1 MTNLSKRIRLAVSV
15 TFVVVTATGCGPDP
29 SDGPTSSQSPAAVTN
44 APDVVKTGV
53 VVRIPAIDNN
63 FRPEASIAKVGDTV
77 TFVNKGKND
86 HNVLPKTG
94 TEWGT
99 DIDGLKPTESYS
111 YVFSKP
117 GVYPFYCSI
126 HGTSKVGMVGTI
138 TVSE

>member
-1 MTNLSKRIRLAVSV
+1 MTNLSKRIRLAISA
-15 TFVVVTATGCGPDP
+15 TVVVVAATGCGPDP
-29 SDGPTSSQSPAAVTN
+29 SDDPTLSQSPAEVTT
-44 APDVVKTGV
+44 AADVVETGV

-63 FRPEASIAKVGDTV
+63 FRPEDSIAKVGDTV

>member
-1 MTNLSKRIRLAVSV
+1 MTNLSNRIRLAVSATLV
-15 TFVVVTATGCGPDP
+15 AIGATGCAPDP
-29 SDGPTSSQSPAAVTN
+29 SDAPTASHSAVAVTN

-63 FRPEASIAKVGDTV
+63 FRPKDSTAKVGDTV

-86 HNVLPKTG
+86 HNVLPKAG
-94 TEWGT
+94 AEWGT
-99 DIDGLKPTESYS
+99 DINGLKPGESYS

-117 GVYPFYCSI
+117 GVYPYYCSI
-126 HGTSKVGMVGTI
+126 HGTTKVGMVGTI

>member
-1 MTNLSKRIRLAVSV
+1 MTNLSKRIRLAVSA
-15 TFVVVTATGCGPDP
+15 TVVVIAATGCAPDP
-29 SDGPTSSQSPAAVTN
+29 SDAPVPSQPPVAVTN

-53 VVRIPAIDNN
+53 VVRITVIDNN
-63 FRPEASIAKVGDTV
+63 FRPKAIAAKVGDEV
-77 TFVNKGKND
+77 TFTNKGKND

-94 TEWGT
+94 IEWGT
-99 DIDGLKPTESYS
+99 DVNGLKPGESYS

-138 TVSE
+138 TVSQ